1 MVQHVMTKHLIQFV
15 ERFNVMETKMTALTF
30 ENKALREEIS
40 SFQSTISNLQ
50 DQVETLTQANKKK
63 DVDIESLKSIVE
75 ELQEERD
82 ERDRSKITPRNFD
95 DQVERDGPTK
105 QNVDHL
111 YKDELKVSLKP
122 RPTTLTDN
130 APSKFRVA
138 VDDDLRALEPPP
150 YREPVYSLTGM
161 PGQYMQECSWH
172 IPTVH
177 VLDLSS
183 SNFSSMARMPGQYM
197 QECSWH
203 IQLCM
208 IWICPV
214 AILAQWQECLGST
227 CKSVVGTFNCVC
239 FGSVQ

>member
-138 VDDDLRALEPPP
+138 VDGDLRALEPPP

-172 IPTVH
+172 I
-177 VLDLSS
+177 
-183 SNFSSMARMPGQYM
+183 
-197 QECSWH
+197 
-203 IQLCM
+203 QL
-208 IWICPV
+208 
-214 AILAQWQECLGST
+214 
-227 CKSVVGTFNCVC
+227 
-239 FGSVQ
+239 

>member
-1 MVQHVMTKHLIQFV
+1 MIQHVLSKHLIHS
-15 ERFNVMETKMTALTF
+15 MEQINRMEVKMTALQS
-30 ENKALREEIS
+30 ENQVLREEIAS
-40 SFQSTISNLQ
+40 YQSTVSDLQ
-50 DQVETLTQANKKK
+50 AQVETLTQANKKK

-82 ERDRSKITPRNFD
+82 DRDLSKIPPRNFD

-111 YKDELKVSLKP
+111 YKDELKVSSKP

-161 PGQYMQECSWH
+161 PGQYMQECGWH
-172 IPTVH
+172 H
-177 VLDLSS
+177 
-183 SNFSSMARMPGQYM
+183 
-197 QECSWH
+197 
-203 IQLCM
+203 QLCM
-208 IWICPV
+208 FWVCPV
-214 AILAQWQECLGST
+214 AILAQ
-227 CKSVVGTFNCVC
+227 
-239 FGSVQ
+239 